1 MGMRDNAISIFEEQ
15 KEQPMSIILKGIDLP
30 KDCPLCPLAH
40 YNALKE
46 FTGCEITRWYFDSE
60 TMATSTRPSFCPL
73 IQIPTPHGRLIDI
86 DKVKDELRD
95 QVPCCGLDRTYRVS
109 NAFDT
114 MNNAP
119 TILEAEE

>member
-1 MGMRDNAISIFEEQ
+1 MGVYI
-15 KEQPMSIILKGIDLP
+15 KGMEMP

-40 YNALKE
+40 YNALQE

-73 IQIPTPHGRLIDI
+73 VEIPTPHGRLIDGGFEEMHYTSMTTNPTPDVTEQ
-86 DKVKDELRD
+86 DKANSLAIVRAL
-95 QVPCCGLDRTYRVS
+95 QM
-109 NAFDT
+109 AH
-114 MNNAP
+114 